1 MLQINEELKINL
13 PKEVETQKQR
23 IQNGNPPLELIGPC
37 RVEEGIL
44 KFSDSELNH
53 LTERALSSKKAVGFF
68 IPASGSGSRMFQ
80 FLYSY
85 LSSPTEENS
94 AKVER
99 FFNSMDKMA
108 FYTILP
114 IEMQDKLQRGDYNIQ
129 EVAEFILGEKGFGLG
144 ILPKGLIPFHKID
157 QFVLNPFQD
166 QILQGERVLSHVAK
180 FHFTIQKEFEDKV
193 RESIENLRKFTG
205 PGKRIDFSEQ
215 NPESDAYAFCE
226 DNEVVQID
234 GNGPLR
240 RPSGHGALLENLN
253 SVQEEII
260 LIKNIDNIQHFDF
273 ADNATK
279 TWQVLIG
286 LLVEVKEKMD
296 ELISNFSKQ
305 AFLDF
310 NLKYQLYHVQ
320 EAESWS
326 DDKIKSLLS
335 RPLRACG
342 MVRNMGQAGGGPYWV
357 KDAESTS
364 KQIVEKAQIAHTDA
378 QQSLMVKSTH
388 FNPVMMALSTRDS
401 VGNKFNLRDFMDE
414 EKYFIVEK
422 EYQGKKIRYC
432 ELPGLWNGS
441 MANWNTLFVDIP
453 NKVFSPV
460 KTMLDL
466 LQPAHQSKNINE

>member
-1 MLQINEELKINL
+1 MQINEELKVNL
-13 PKEVETQKQR
+13 PKEVETQRQR

-37 RVEEGIL
+37 RIEEGIL
-44 KFSDSELNH
+44 KFSDTELNQ
-53 LTERALSSKKAVGFF
+53 LSERALSSKKSIGFF

-85 LSSPTEENS
+85 LNSVNEENS
-94 AKVER
+94 AMVEQ

-114 IEMQDKLQRGDYNIQ
+114 IEMQEKLQRGDYDIN
-129 EVAEFILGEKGFGLG
+129 EVAHFILGEKGFGLG

-166 QILQGERVLSHVAK
+166 QILQGERVLSRVAK
-180 FHFTIQKEFEDKV
+180 FHFTIQKEFEGKV
-193 RESIENLRKFTG
+193 RESIESLRKFTG
-205 PGKRIDFSEQ
+205 PGKPIDFSEQ
-215 NPESDAYAFCE
+215 NPESDAFAFSKG
-226 DNEVVQID
+226 NELVEIE

-240 RPSGHGALLENLN
+240 RPSGHGALLENLD
-253 SVQEEII
+253 VIQEEII
-260 LIKNIDNIQHFDF
+260 LIKNIDNIQHFDYTEI
-273 ADNATK
+273 ATK
-279 TWQVLIG
+279 NWQVLIG
-286 LLVEVKEKMD
+286 LLDEVKAKID
-296 ELISNFSKQ
+296 ELITNFSKQ
-305 AFLDF
+305 TFLDF
-310 NLKYQLYHVQ
+310 NTKYQLYYHNEV
-320 EAESWS
+320 ETWS
-326 DDKIKSLLS
+326 NEKIISLLN

-357 KDAESTS
+357 KDAESIS

-401 VGNKFNLRDFMDE
+401 NGNKFNLHNFRDE

-422 EYQGKKIRYC
+422 EYQGKKIKYC

-466 LQPAHQSKNINE
+466 LQPAHQSKNNNE